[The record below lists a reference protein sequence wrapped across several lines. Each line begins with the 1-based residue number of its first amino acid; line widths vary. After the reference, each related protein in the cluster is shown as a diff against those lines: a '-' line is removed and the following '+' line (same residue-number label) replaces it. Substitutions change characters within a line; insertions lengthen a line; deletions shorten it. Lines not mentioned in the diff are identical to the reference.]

1 MSEQQEELKALS
13 AEERVTELGLNFDRA
28 DIIVHALPI
37 YQKAMLW
44 SGCEQIY
51 VPKIGVSDGL
61 VRDMY
66 HKDYKAQIEL

>member
-1 MSEQQEELKALS
+1 
-13 AEERVTELGLNFDRA
+13 VTELGLNFDRA
-28 DIIVHALPI
+28 YVIVHTLPI

-44 SGCEQIY
+44 SGCKHIY

-66 HKDYKAQIEL
+66 HKDYKAQVEL